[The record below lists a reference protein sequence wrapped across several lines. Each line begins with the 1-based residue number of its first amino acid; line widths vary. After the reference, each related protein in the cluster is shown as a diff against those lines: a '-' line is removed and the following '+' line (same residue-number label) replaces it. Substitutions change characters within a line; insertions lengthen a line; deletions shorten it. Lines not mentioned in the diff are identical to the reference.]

1 MGNKI
6 DVKTIISFIL
16 IVLILAA
23 ETFFGVTI
31 TTSLNDANIELKET
45 KSEVIE
51 LKQENEELK
60 SLIEKGW

>member
-6 DVKTIISFIL
+6 DIKTIITFIL

-31 TTSLNDANIELKET
+31 QTSLNKATTELKATKVEIIELKEDNL
-45 KSEVIE
+45 E
-51 LKQENEELK
+51 LKR
-60 SLIEKGW
+60 LIEKGW